1 VNAHYRGQFKHFL
14 LQLSS
19 FIVYLTIF
27 FLNFLNFMLTVT
39 VQTTYCISCVVCYK
53 VEELR
58 SRYDAKLK
66 NVFLIFS
73 SDVFLQKCKNWA

>member
-1 VNAHYRGQFKHFL
+1 
-14 LQLSS
+14 
-19 FIVYLTIF
+19 
-27 FLNFLNFMLTVT
+27 MLTVT